1 MADPKALGEE
11 VYRNYLRNKKLII
24 LTEESECPDVVK
36 KDIINKFEEQ
46 DPSSKRNKVFPYLV
60 SKQCRLLLDVVEE
73 FL

>member
-1 MADPKALGEE
+1 M
-11 VYRNYLRNKKLII
+11 II

-46 DPSSKRNKVFPYLV
+46 DPWSKRGKVFPYLV